1 MALSPDQSFP
11 APDVAALHD
20 VLFAEMGADWKPG
33 TTEDAEF
40 LAQYKQLREAAWAA
54 RQHWTELNRKHAD
67 RATCESAKEALSVAD
82 ERCLGPLYSIFHG
95 QGRSALCLS
104 GGGIRSAT
112 FALGVLHAM
121 AKYSYPG
128 EPGSEPARLL
138 AEFDYLST
146 VSGGGYIGSWLTS
159 WIAREGSAEPVV
171 RQLASTPSDRLDPE
185 PRPLR
190 YLRDYSNFL
199 NPRLGLFSADTWTLV
214 ATALRNMLLNWL
226 VLIPFLAAALLC
238 PELFRRL
245 LLVDQDL
252 ISNYASFALALGFS
266 AGVIGTAFIMYNLP
280 SFGNGKNGEHRFLVY
295 CLLPLT
301 ISAMSMS
308 LWWGWQNG
316 SHVSQISARYFAFF
330 GAAMHSLGVIGGV
343 ILSIGFRSPNFR
355 RDHFKPAWLVTA
367 FGAAILTGA
376 LGASLFSSLAS
387 HVHPTLNGRAFYTC
401 FGVPFVFLILS
412 SVGVLSVGVSSKI
425 TGDDDREWWSRAGAW
440 VLVGAL
446 TWLIFSSLVLLLP
459 DALASVDRRW
469 SLTFSTASAVLG
481 WIVSRA
487 GANDKS
493 GSDFRG
499 DKSAKKKSWLNDKLD
514 ELILP
519 GAAILFL
526 IALACSI
533 VFLNG
538 WIEELLGIPG
548 RLLILIELAL
558 ATLMSYG
565 VNVNDFSLHAMYR
578 MRLVRAFLGA
588 SHKDQRPNPFTGF
601 DIDDDL
607 RMSQLVPNK
616 PLHVLNVCLN
626 LVRGTKLAW
635 QQRKAEPFTITRY
648 HSGSFRVGYQ
658 PSATYGSGNTG
669 NGISLGTAMTI
680 SGAAASP
687 NMGYHSSPITA
698 LVMTMFNA
706 RLGWWLA
713 NPGEPG
719 RGFWDKSG
727 PAFGIRPILD
737 EALGN
742 TTDANR
748 YVYLSDGGHFEN
760 LGLYEMVVRR
770 CRFIVVVDSGADT
783 AYTKQDLGNA
793 VRKIRIDL
801 GIPIEF
807 PEFPHGLPTD
817 PSLEANARHCALGE
831 IQYNCVDPGAEK
843 GRILY
848 IKPLL
853 TGDEPADVLNY
864 HSADPAFPQQST
876 TDQWFDESQFESYR
890 RLGAHTIEAILGPE
904 ERSFGVRELFD
915 QARAYLGLRSLEEI
929 STDGMKLNLWS
940 AYLGLPGST
949 ARERTGPTEYS
960 TS

>member
-1 MALSPDQSFP
+1 MPLSPDESSP

-20 VLFAEMGADWKPG
+20 VLFAEMGADWMPG
-33 TTEDAEF
+33 TTAEAES
-40 LAQYKQLREAAWAA
+40 LAQYKELREAARTA
-54 RQHWTELNRKHAD
+54 RRHWTELNRKHAD
-67 RATCESAKEALSVAD
+67 RATVEAAKEAVSVAD
-82 ERCLGPLYSIFHG
+82 ERCLGPLYTIFHG
-95 QGRSALCLS
+95 RDRSALCLS

-112 FALGVLHAM
+112 FALGILHAM
-121 AKYSYPG
+121 AKYSYAG
-128 EPGSEPARLL
+128 EPGAEPARLL

-146 VSGGGYIGSWLTS
+146 VSGGGYIGSWLSS
-159 WIAREGSAEPVV
+159 WIAREGGAEPVI

-185 PRPLR
+185 PKPVR
-190 YLRDYSNFL
+190 YLRDFSNFL
-199 NPRLGLFSADTWTLV
+199 NPRLGLFSADTWTLI

-245 LLVDQDL
+245 LLADQDL
-252 ISNYASFALALGFS
+252 ISKYTSVALALGFS

-280 SFGNGKNGEHRFLVY
+280 SFGDGRNGERRFLTY
-295 CLLPLT
+295 CMLPLM

-308 LWWGWQNG
+308 LWWGWQSG
-316 SHVSQISARYFAFF
+316 TDVSRISALYFAFF
-330 GAAMHSLGVIGGV
+330 GASMHSLGVIGGV
-343 ILSIGFRSPNFR
+343 ILSVGFRSPNFR
-355 RDHFKPAWLVTA
+355 RGHLKPRRLVTA
-367 FGAAILTGA
+367 FIAAILTGA
-376 LGASLFSSLAS
+376 LGASLFSSMAS
-387 HVHPTLNGRAFYTC
+387 HVHPALNGRAFYTC

-425 TGDDDREWWSRAGAW
+425 SGDDDREWWSRAGAW

-446 TWLIFSSLVLLLP
+446 TWLTFSSLVLLLP
-459 DALASVDRRW
+459 GAVAHVDRRW
-469 SLTFSTASAVLG
+469 SLSLSTASAVLG

-487 GANDKS
+487 GANDTS

-499 DKSAKKKSWLNDKLD
+499 DKSAKKKSWLSEKVDGLV
-514 ELILP
+514 LP

-533 VFLNG
+533 VFLNE
-538 WIEELLGIPG
+538 WLEELLGMPG
-548 RLLILIELAL
+548 RYLIVCELAL

-578 MRLVRAFLGA
+578 MRLVRAYLGA
-588 SHKDQRPNPFTGF
+588 SHRDQKPNPFTGF
-601 DIDDDL
+601 DIHDDL
-607 RMSQLVPNK
+607 RMSQLVPGK
-616 PLHVLNVCLN
+616 PLHLLNVCLN
-626 LVRGTKLAW
+626 LVHGTKLAW
-635 QQRKAEPFTITRY
+635 QQRKAEPFTVTRY
-648 HSGSFRVGYQ
+648 HAGSFRVGYQ
-658 PSATYGSGNTG
+658 PSATYGSGNARE
-669 NGISLGTAMTI
+669 GISLGTAMTI

-687 NMGYHSSPITA
+687 SMGYHSSPTTA

-770 CRFIVVVDSGADT
+770 CRFLVVVDAGADP

-807 PEFPHGLPTD
+807 PEFPDGLPTN
-817 PSLEANARHCALGE
+817 PSLGPKARHCALGE
-831 IQYNCVDPGAEK
+831 IRYDCVDPGAEN

-853 TGDEPADVLNY
+853 TGDEPADVMNY
-864 HSADPAFPQQST
+864 HSADPDFPHQST

-890 RLGAHTIEAILGPE
+890 RLGAHSIEAILAPE
-904 ERSFGVRELFD
+904 IRSFGVREFFQ
-915 QARAYLGLRSLEEI
+915 QARAYLELRSLEEI
-929 STDGMKLNLWS
+929 STDGMRLNLWS
-940 AYLGLPGST
+940 AYLGLSGS
-949 ARERTGPTEYS
+949 AAQQKEEPTEHS
-960 TS
+960 A

>member
-1 MALSPDQSFP
+1 MPSSPDESSP

-20 VLFAEMGADWKPG
+20 ILFAELGADWTPG
-33 TTEDAEF
+33 TTAEAEC
-40 LAQYKQLREAAWAA
+40 LAQYNELREAARTA
-54 RQHWTELNRKHAD
+54 RRYWTGLHHKRAD
-67 RATCESAKEALSVAD
+67 RASCESAQETLTIA
-82 ERCLGPLYSIFHG
+82 EQRCLAPLYSILHG
-95 QGRSALCLS
+95 HNRSALCFS

-146 VSGGGYIGSWLTS
+146 VSGGGYIGSWLSS
-159 WIAREGSAEPVV
+159 WIAREGSSEPVI
-171 RQLASTPSDRLDPE
+171 RQLASTPSDKLDPE
-185 PRPLR
+185 PKPLR
-190 YLRDYSNFL
+190 YLRDYSNYL

-226 VLIPFLAAALLC
+226 VLIPFLAAALLI

-245 LLVDQDL
+245 LLVDQ
-252 ISNYASFALALGFS
+252 ASVAKYTGLVLTAGFS

-280 SFGNGKNGEHRFLVY
+280 SFGDGKNGERRFLSY

-301 ISAMSMS
+301 ISAICMT
-308 LWWGWQNG
+308 LWWGWQSG
-316 SHVSQISARYFAFF
+316 SDISLISGKYFALF
-330 GAAMHSLGVIGGV
+330 GASMHSMGVVGGV

-355 RDHFKPAWLVTA
+355 QGHFRVTWLVTA
-367 FGAAILTGA
+367 FLAAILTGA
-376 LGASLFSSLAS
+376 LGAWLFSSLAA
-387 HVHPTLNGRAFYTC
+387 HFHPTVSGDGFYAC

-440 VLVGAL
+440 VLVVAL
-446 TWLIFSSLVLLLP
+446 LWLAFSSLVLLLP
-459 DALASVDRRW
+459 KAVTNLDPRW
-469 SLTFSTASAVLG
+469 SFSFSTASAVLG
-481 WIVSRA
+481 WVVSRA

-499 DKSAKKKSWLNDKLD
+499 DRSAKKKSWVNQKLD

-526 IALACSI
+526 VALACSL
-533 VFLNG
+533 VLLNA
-538 WIEELLGIPG
+538 WIEDQLGTAGPFLLVF
-548 RLLILIELAL
+548 ELAL
-558 ATLMSYG
+558 AILMSYG
-565 VNVNDFSLHAMYR
+565 VNVNKFSLHAMYR
-578 MRLVRAFLGA
+578 MRLVRAYLGA
-588 SHKDQRPNPFTGF
+588 SHTDQRPNPFTGF
-601 DIDDDL
+601 DVDDNL
-607 RMSQLVPNK
+607 RMSRLAPRK
-616 PLHVLNVCLN
+616 PLHVLNLCLN
-626 LVRGTKLAW
+626 LVRGTRLAW
-635 QQRKAEPFTITRY
+635 QQRKAESFTVTRY

-658 PSATYGSGNTG
+658 PSSTYGSGNTRD
-669 NGISLGTAMTI
+669 GISLGTAMTI

-687 NMGYHSSPITA
+687 NQGYHSSPITA
-698 LVMTMFNA
+698 LVMTLFNA

-760 LGLYEMVVRR
+760 LGLFEMVLRR
-770 CRFIVVVDSGADT
+770 CRFIVVVDAGADPS
-783 AYTKQDLGNA
+783 YTKEDLGNA

-801 GIPIEF
+801 GVPDRV
-807 PEFPHGLPTD
+807 P
-817 PSLEANARHCALGE
+817 
-831 IQYNCVDPGAEK
+831 
-843 GRILY
+843 
-848 IKPLL
+848 
-853 TGDEPADVLNY
+853 
-864 HSADPAFPQQST
+864 
-876 TDQWFDESQFESYR
+876 
-890 RLGAHTIEAILGPE
+890 
-904 ERSFGVRELFD
+904 
-915 QARAYLGLRSLEEI
+915 
-929 STDGMKLNLWS
+929 
-940 AYLGLPGST
+940 
-949 ARERTGPTEYS
+949 
-960 TS
+960 